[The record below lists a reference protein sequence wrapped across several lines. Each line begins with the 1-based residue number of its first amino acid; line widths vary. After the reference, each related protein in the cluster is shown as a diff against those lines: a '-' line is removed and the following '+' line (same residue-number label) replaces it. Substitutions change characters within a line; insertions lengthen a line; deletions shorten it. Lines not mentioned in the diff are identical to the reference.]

1 MARKSKTLEQQCNF
15 YNCEDFVS
23 DVMLYHYNCGNK
35 AGMVEDYKELS
46 KEARQIAVQ
55 QILSQVT
62 LTSRLFY
69 RTSLHVLCS
78 ISQTNPHSHGWGFL
92 LTNTD

>member
-1 MARKSKTLEQQCNF
+1 MARKSKTLEQQCKF

-46 KEARQIAVQ
+46 KEARQIVVQ
-55 QILSQVT
+55 KIFESSYLNEPSVLQDIIM
-62 LTSRLFY
+62 RLMF
-69 RTSLHVLCS
+69 
-78 ISQTNPHSHGWGFL
+78 
-92 LTNTD
+92 D

>member
-1 MARKSKTLEQQCNF
+1 MARKSKTLEQQCKF

-46 KEARQIAVQ
+46 KEARLIVVQ
-55 QILSQVT
+55 KIFESSYLNEPSV
-62 LTSRLFY
+62 LYDIIMRLMF
-69 RTSLHVLCS
+69 
-78 ISQTNPHSHGWGFL
+78 
-92 LTNTD
+92 D

>member
-1 MARKSKTLEQQCNF
+1 MARKEKTLAQQCKF

-35 AGMVEDYKELS
+35 AGMVEDYKELN

-55 QILSQVT
+55 QIFELIDQPSVLQDIIT
-62 LTSRLFY
+62 RLMF
-69 RTSLHVLCS
+69 
-78 ISQTNPHSHGWGFL
+78 
-92 LTNTD
+92 D

>member
-1 MARKSKTLEQQCNF
+1 MARKGKTLAQQCKF

-35 AGMVEDYKELS
+35 AGMVEDYKELN

-55 QILSQVT
+55 QIFESSYLNQPS
-62 LTSRLFY
+62 
-69 RTSLHVLCS
+69 VLQD
-78 ISQTNPHSHGWGFL
+78 IITHLMF
-92 LTNTD
+92 D

>member
-1 MARKSKTLEQQCNF
+1 MARKGKTLAQQCKF

-35 AGMVEDYKELS
+35 AGMVEDYKELN

-55 QILSQVT
+55 QIFESSYLNQPSVLQDIIT
-62 LTSRLFY
+62 RLMF
-69 RTSLHVLCS
+69 
-78 ISQTNPHSHGWGFL
+78 
-92 LTNTD
+92 D